1 VTNKGLLYV
10 KDSTKTT
17 KVTLLVDKNLRMHL
31 YSEVSLPYNDCWIT
45 QTLHAM
51 TMNKKCVTTLA

>member
-17 KVTLLVDKNLRMHL
+17 KVTLLVDKNLCMHL
-31 YSEVSLPYNDCWIT
+31 YSEVSLPYNDW
-45 QTLHAM
+45 
-51 TMNKKCVTTLA
+51 